1 MNKDQDTVQSK
12 QDEIEQFK
20 MSNRTK
26 LNLKVQISNFGN
38 KSDKVL
44 KSEALANLSKIMG
57 KFDMKLGKKDSAKL
71 LDKEILKI
79 KKRKEL
85 SEQHQGSSILDV
97 PFVGPLNKGVAEK
110 NAELALEREEKA
122 KEKKRLKDIER

>member
-1 MNKDQDTVQSK
+1 
-12 QDEIEQFK
+12 

-57 KFDMKLGKKDSAKL
+57 KFDMKLGKEGSAKL
-71 LDKEILKI
+71 LDNEILKI

-85 SEQHQGSSILDV
+85 
-97 PFVGPLNKGVAEK
+97 
-110 NAELALEREEKA
+110 
-122 KEKKRLKDIER
+122 